1 MNGELP
7 KMKIKIVLLFLTLF
21 IFNGCKKPITV
32 EQQLQMVI
40 EKNYLKNLNIKGI
53 MVHIESPSNNLS
65 WSGATGYSNWDETI
79 KLNAQQP
86 ALIASITKT
95 YVAATILKLIEQKKL
110 SLQQPI
116 ATLLSNQTSE
126 LMIANGFNINYITVA
141 HLMAH
146 KSGIPDH
153 TDTKQFLDKLKNDT
167 QYRWTRDEQIQLS
180 ISQGKIGDPGYRFHY
195 TDTNYLLL
203 SEIIEQTTQKVFYES
218 IREYLNY
225 NEHQLNQTWFYTL
238 EQDPATTLPLIHQYV
253 PEAHEDSYEIDNS
266 FDLFGGGGIAATTSD
281 LAKFSQLLFNGQFFE
296 HKETLNLLFTDIVA
310 ETGDIHEDY
319 INNIPCEY
327 YLGIQECEVNGLN
340 SYWHSGYWGTIF
352 RYFPKLNTTIVFYVV
367 NEAEF
372 EAIELDLMTELTN
385 VLLQQ

>member
-1 MNGELP
+1 
-7 KMKIKIVLLFLTLF
+7 MKTKILLLFLFL
-21 IFNGCKKPITV
+21 IVCNGCKKQQTV
-32 EQQLQMVI
+32 EQHLQTTI
-40 EKNYLKNLNIKGI
+40 ENFYLQNLNVKGI
-53 MVHIESPSNNLS
+53 MVHIESPTKNIS

-79 KLNAQQP
+79 KINAQQP

-95 YVAATILKLIEQKKL
+95 YVAATLLKLIEQKQL

-116 ATLLSNQTSE
+116 ASLLSNQTSE
-126 LMIANGFNINYITVA
+126 VMIANGFDINKITVS

-146 KSGIPDH
+146 KSGIPDY
-153 TDTKQFLDKLKNDT
+153 TSTESFLNKLKTDT
-167 QYRWTRDEQIQLS
+167 QYRWTRYEQIQLA
-180 ISQGKIGDPGYRFHY
+180 ISQGKIGEPGYRFEY

-203 SEIIEQTTQKVFYES
+203 TEIIEQTTQKVFYEA
-218 IREYLNY
+218 IREYLNFNKY
-225 NEHQLNQTWFYTL
+225 QLNQTWFYTL
-238 EQDPATTLPLIHQYV
+238 EQDPSPTLPLIHQYV

-266 FDLFGGGGIAATTSD
+266 FDLYGGGGLAATTSD

-296 HKETLNLLFTDIVA
+296 QEETLNLLFTDIVA
-310 ETGDIHEDY
+310 ETGDRYEDY

-372 EAIELDLMTELTN
+372 ESIELDLMTDLTN
-385 VLLQQ
+385 ILLQQ